1 LLTYILNQQIHH
13 LMQFIDFKKEHF
25 THDEETGSYF
35 IEIPKDEVDFGDIK
49 VQEKNE
55 GASYAAASCELIDE
69 STLITI
75 RMETPADI
83 RVSF

>member
-1 LLTYILNQQIHH
+1 
-13 LMQFIDFKKEHF
+13 MQFIDFKKEHF
-25 THDEETGSYF
+25 THDEETNAYF

-49 VQEKNE
+49 VQEKKE
-55 GASYAAASCELIDE
+55 DGTFAAANPELIDE
-69 STLITI
+69 STRITI